1 MNITASAP
9 ANAPTAPRLQARPD
23 SSGRQPLESAVP
35 PEIASRPKR
44 YDRRWRRPAGFAVL
58 PVLALAAVALIWGVS
73 FTVVDAVT
81 GSLPPADLV
90 AWRFGL
96 GALALLLVRRSSAP
110 MVGALRIRAVVL
122 GGLLGA
128 GFLLQ
133 AWAMAYTDALM
144 SGFLTSLLVVIA
156 PVIGWLLFRERLS
169 PAGWSGVAIA
179 AAGLTVLSLQAVG
192 FGLGELLTLG
202 SATLWGLHVVLL
214 SRWSKPEHAIGLARI
229 QTATVAAMA
238 FGAGAVQSVFTG
250 SNPWPAMP
258 ADAKTW
264 LSIAFLAVLATAAA
278 MVLLSWSQSRIT
290 ATRAAIILTLE
301 PVAAGLTAAIL
312 GAELTVR
319 TVIGGTLLL
328 GAMYIVELPVRRGSL
343 RGNILRLRPGQVQ
356 DAAFGALPGDAIAG
370 TPHQSVM
377 SQRPHAPRQPAQQDV
392 TVRRP

>member
-1 MNITASAP
+1 MTITGSAP
-9 ANAPTAPRLQARPD
+9 ANAPTAPRPPTAFNNSRRRPA
-23 SSGRQPLESAVP
+23 ESAGLT
-35 PEIASRPKR
+35 ESASQPKGC
-44 YDRRWRRPAGFAVL
+44 DRKWRRPAGLAVL

-73 FTVVDAVT
+73 FTVVDGVT

-96 GALALLLVRRSSAP
+96 GTLVLLLVRPASAP

-156 PVIGWLLFRERLS
+156 PIAGWLLFRERLS
-169 PAGWSGVAIA
+169 PTAWSGVAIA
-179 AAGLTVLSLQAVG
+179 AVGLAVLSLQAVG

-238 FGAGAVQSVFTG
+238 FGSGAVQSVFVG
-250 SNPWPAMP
+250 GHPWPAMP
-258 ADAKTW
+258 PDAKTW

-328 GAMYIVELPVRRGSL
+328 GAMYIVELPIRRGPL
-343 RGNILRLRPGQVQ
+343 RGNTLWFRLGKSWTRRSGPCPVPPSLARSTNGQC
-356 DAAFGALPGDAIAG
+356 G
-370 TPHQSVM
+370 
-377 SQRPHAPRQPAQQDV
+377 
-392 TVRRP
+392 